1 MIKQEIIN
9 RRQFLTELGLGTG
22 AIMATYCFGGL
33 TSCDEGS
40 DYKVGEVDFILNLD
54 ESPNETLKT
63 VGGYV
68 RTNKV
73 VIALVSEGNFV
84 AVTQICSHQGAENVT
99 FRSMNSDFYCT
110 KHGAI
115 FDLKG
120 NGLNSKGSKGIMV
133 YQTSLSG
140 NRLRIFS

>member
-1 MIKQEIIN
+1 MIKREIIN

-54 ESPNETLKT
+54 ESPNEALKT

-73 VIALVSEGNFV
+73 VIALISEGNFV

-99 FRSMNSDFYCT
+99 FRSMNRDFYCT

-115 FDLKG
+115 FDLQG
-120 NGLNSKGSKGIMV
+120 NGLNSNGSKGIMV